1 MGSISNWDARET
13 EIPLS
18 FLGPGKFE
26 MKIFADG
33 ADADK
38 VATHVTVSKRM
49 VNSTEALKIHLAP
62 GGGWAA
68 ILTPVAP

>member
-1 MGSISNWDARET
+1 L

-18 FLGPGKFE
+18 FLGSGNYQA
-26 MKIFADG
+26 KIFADG

-38 VATHVTVSKRM
+38 TPTSVSVSKKD
-49 VNSTEALKIHLAP
+49 VTAHDTLKVHLAP

-68 ILTPVAP
+68 ILTPAGH